1 MKKTRFS
8 EEQMVTILREA
19 DERPVPEVA
28 KKHGVSAQTIYAWRK
43 HFGSLEATDVKR
55 LRQLEQENQRLKSWS
70 PTGISSSTYSR
81 RSPEKN
87 GRRTRAPAAG
97 RLRRRA
103 RPVPPPRVRLA
114 VGRAIYAWVHV
125 AAGRPGCGRRR
136 TAADVGRA
144 VSTLWLSHDP
154 DLHGRQGHV
163 LGTDRMYRL
172 WHQEGLQVP
181 RKRPRRRVAASR
193 PRPLPPTAIN
203 HVWAYDF
210 VFDTCADGRTL
221 KCLTV
226 IDEFTRECLAIDVA
240 GGIRSGRVI
249 EVLTQLVSVHG
260 VPRYLRSDNGPEF
273 VARAILRWLQTAR
286 IETAF
291 IDPGKPWQNGA
302 DESFNGK
309 FRDQHLS
316 LQWFRNRLDATVS
329 IEAWRRHYNE
339 VRPHSSLGYLTPAAF
354 KAKHVADV
362 EGGRSSAMPARAD
375 RTAEERLTDPLGV
388 ILQ

>member
-1 MKKTRFS
+1 
-8 EEQMVTILREA
+8 MVGARV
-19 DERPVPEVA
+19 RRQQVA
-28 KKHGVSAQTIYAWRK
+28 YA
-43 HFGSLEATDVKR
+43 E
-55 LRQLEQENQRLKSWS
+55 
-70 PTGISSSTYSR
+70 
-81 RSPEKN
+81 
-87 GRRTRAPAAG
+87 GRG
-97 RLRRRA
+97 LSRRRA
-103 RPVPPPRVRLA
+103 CALLS
-114 VGRAIYAWVHV
+114 V
-125 AAGRPGCGRRR
+125 AR
-136 TAADVGRA
+136 
-144 VSTLWLSHDP
+144 STLGYTSRLGARDAAVVAP
-154 DLHGRQGHV
+154 LRTLAAQYPRYGYRTIRIFLERQGHV

-172 WHQEGLQVP
+172 WRQEGLQVP
-181 RKRPRRRVAASR
+181 RKRPRRRAAASR

-260 VPRYLRSDNGPEF
+260 APRYLRSDNGPEF
-273 VARAILRWLQTAR
+273 VARAILRWLQTAQ

-316 LQWFRNRLDATVS
+316 LQWFRNRVDAKVS
-329 IEAWRRHYNE
+329 IEQWRQHYNE
-339 VRPHSSLGYLTPAAF
+339 VRPHSSLEFLTPAEF
-354 KAKHVADV
+354 KAKHLAGSVA
-362 EGGRSSAMPARAD
+362 GGRSPAMPARAD
-375 RTAEERLTDPLGV
+375 ITKSGEPLTGPV
-388 ILQ
+388 SAVLQ